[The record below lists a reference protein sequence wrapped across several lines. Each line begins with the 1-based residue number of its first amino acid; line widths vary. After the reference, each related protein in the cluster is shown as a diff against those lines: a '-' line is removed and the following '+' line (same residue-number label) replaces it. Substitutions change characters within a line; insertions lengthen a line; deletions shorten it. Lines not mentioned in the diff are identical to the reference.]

1 MSSRLARWAV
11 VAALLLATVAGAVGM
26 HLHSEQRLDD
36 QRDRRTALARARV
49 SESLAAREVYL
60 QGIAD
65 LIAAQNGPHLSEFT
79 RFTRSHGRPEGAIVS
94 VQWLRRAADGSLVPS
109 PGVGAAPLLMR
120 PHDPGVA
127 ELARAGAQE
136 DAEGAIRRAALT
148 DRTAVSPPVALPGPG
163 DAFYLAVPVR
173 AGHAS
178 GDLARQEAQSVI
190 VGLVDAKRFL
200 TAELGPSPGP
210 VSISDPAGALA
221 AVGGEQ
227 DDPATTDLKAR
238 GRTWEVSVE
247 GGAIPPLEGAVP
259 WMILASG
266 FGLALIVAILLGRA
280 VSRRDAALAIARE
293 RELELERR
301 SREDELTGLFNRR
314 HFAET
319 LGAALQRPGSGRNA
333 ALLLDLDHFKEI
345 NDSHGHLTGDLVLQV
360 AAQRLAAVVRPT
372 ETLARW
378 GGEEFA
384 VLATGLDREGA
395 LALGERMRLAICGKP
410 IEVRDRLLDL
420 TASVGIAIAD
430 DGVADPDAVVGAAD
444 RALYAAKDAGRNRVR
459 IWEPEARVASVP
471 APADQPGS

>member
-1 MSSRLARWAV
+1 MSSRLAHWAV

-49 SESLAAREVYL
+49 SESLGAREVYL

-65 LIAAQNGPHLSEFT
+65 LIAAQDAPHLGEFS
-79 RFTRSHGRPEGAIVS
+79 RFTRVHGRPEGAIVS

-120 PHDPGVA
+120 PQDPGAA
-127 ELARAGAQE
+127 ELARAGAQG

-148 DRTAVSPPVALPGPG
+148 DRAAVSPPVALPGPG
-163 DAFYLAVPVR
+163 DAFYLAVPIR
-173 AGHAS
+173 AGRSS
-178 GDLARQEAQSVI
+178 GDLAREEAQSVV
-190 VGLVDAKRFL
+190 VGLVDARRFL

-210 VSISDPAGALA
+210 VSISDPAGSLA
-221 AVGGEQ
+221 SVGGEQ
-227 DDPATTDLKAR
+227 EDPATTDLQAR

-247 GGAIPPLEGAVP
+247 GGAIPTIEGAVP

-280 VSRRDAALAIARE
+280 VSRRDAALAVARE

-319 LGAALQRPGSGRNA
+319 LAAALQRRGSGRSA

-345 NDSHGHLTGDLVLQV
+345 NDNHGHLTGDLVLQV
-360 AAQRLAAVVRPT
+360 AAQRLAAVIRPA

-395 LALGERMRLAICGKP
+395 LALGERMRTAICGKP
-410 IEVRDRLLDL
+410 IEVRDQLLDL

-430 DGVADPDAVVGAAD
+430 DGAADPDAVVGAAD

-459 IWEPEARVASVP
+459 IWEPEARVGSVA
-471 APADQPGS
+471 APADRPGP